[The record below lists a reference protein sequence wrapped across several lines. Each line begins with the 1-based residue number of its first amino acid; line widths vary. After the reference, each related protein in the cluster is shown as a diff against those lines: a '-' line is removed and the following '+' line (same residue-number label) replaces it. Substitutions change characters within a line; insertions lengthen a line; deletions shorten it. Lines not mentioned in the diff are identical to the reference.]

1 MWSLTDFH
9 HRRVL
14 TSMDVKHKSRV
25 QRRKKGAVTETS
37 QIGEVSA
44 GVREVSLK

>member
-14 TSMDVKHKSRV
+14 TSMNVKHKSRV

-37 QIGEVSA
+37 QIEVSA
-44 GVREVSLK
+44 GVREASLK